1 MRPDR
6 AAEVIESQSRG
17 GPLPSWVV
25 HGEDEAMR
33 LDLDDL
39 GGEVRPPPSRTNRTR
54 RVPQPVLI
62 GHAASL
68 TPY

>member
-6 AAEVIESQSRG
+6 AAEVIELQSRG

-39 GGEVRPPPSRTNRTR
+39 GGEVRPPPL
-54 RVPQPVLI
+54 VLI

-68 TPY
+68 NPY